1 MVGGEGKTESI
12 IEVSRLPQNVS
23 VGPKSVFK

>member
-1 MVGGEGKTESI
+1 MVGGGGKIGS
-12 IEVSRLPQNVS
+12 IEVSRLPQNAS

>member
-1 MVGGEGKTESI
+1 MVGAGGKIES